1 MDYQKALS
9 FQKCALSILS
19 QLVPKNDARLVM
31 TYINV
36 GCDYTQWS
44 NDQLAI
50 IYFQKTLIIIRDIST
65 REYSNENVNPIISIF
80 VFRFCFLV
88 DRYIY
93 DGNVSKALH
102 YMNMAV
108 QLYKSSLL
116 RYRQK
121 DFDFPEEPIHQIVK
135 LLATVAAN
143 TIRNDS
149 KGALASSHSLLKLNV
164 ELNSTM
170 VDLNLLATVSHR
182 IASVY
187 DLANKYEEAY
197 SFAEAELRIRCNDS
211 NPNFEIVA
219 STPEWFA
226 RLYPNEST
234 MQIL

>member
-65 REYSNENVNPIISIF
+65 HI
-80 VFRFCFLV
+80 
-88 DRYIY
+88 D
-93 DGNVSKALH
+93 
-102 YMNMAV
+102 
-108 QLYKSSLL
+108 
-116 RYRQK
+116 K

-135 LLATVAAN
+135 LLATVAAD

-187 DLANKYEEAY
+187 NLANKYEEAY

-226 RLYPNEST
+226 RLNPNEST

>member
-19 QLVPKNDARLVM
+19 QLVPKNDAR
-31 TYINV
+31 
-36 GCDYTQWS
+36 
-44 NDQLAI
+44 
-50 IYFQKTLIIIRDIST
+50 
-65 REYSNENVNPIISIF
+65 
-80 VFRFCFLV
+80 
-88 DRYIY
+88 
-93 DGNVSKALH
+93 
-102 YMNMAV
+102 
-108 QLYKSSLL
+108 SLL

-187 DLANKYEEAY
+187 NLANKYEEAY